1 MVAPPPFSSIM
12 TAEAVREGRRRS
24 GADQQDGDAE
34 GDSQHQLQ
42 VVLHPFHALVDA
54 VLQDRRHHTGQRG
67 EGHTGGV
74 LTVVS
79 PWSKP
84 RRWSSPAAW
93 PGSGTSQGW
102 GPSRTDRSGDH
113 NTSAGGEKKSV
124 RADQPVSEASTR
136 GSCGSSRPPGGAAV
150 PPAGWA
156 LRFLPSSRGSCTC
169 TSRCR
174 FSRSCFTLSGFEDR
188 GTNFCSRFSFT
199 QSSTCTHTHTHQ
211 SGDLPVT
218 PARPGHFL
226 LYLTRANGSHDARR
240 QQEDEDEEEA
250 DEKLTEES
258 KASGLGDRKVYGGPE
273 ILGIK
278 G

>member
-136 GSCGSSRPPGGAAV
+136 GSCGSSRPAGGAVLVPHAAGSPGPASRYRALRTEGRTSV
-150 PPAGWA
+150 PDSPSPSPPPAH
-156 LRFLPSSRGSCTC
+156 
-169 TSRCR
+169 
-174 FSRSCFTLSGFEDR
+174 
-188 GTNFCSRFSFT
+188 
-199 QSSTCTHTHTHQ
+199 THTHTSQVTCPSHQ
-211 SGDLPVT
+211 HAQVT
-218 PARPGHFL
+218 SYFTLLVPTAPTMPAASR
-226 LYLTRANGSHDARR
+226 RMKMRRR
-240 QQEDEDEEEA
+240 QM
-250 DEKLTEES
+250 KN
-258 KASGLGDRKVYGGPE
+258 
-273 ILGIK
+273 
-278 G
+278 

>member
-1 MVAPPPFSSIM
+1 MKHSFAGSEGAWPHSGRGGAVLPANLTVEHHGHDHPENLREDEIKVSVVAPPPFSSIM

-67 EGHTGGV
+67 EGHTGGI

-124 RADQPVSEASTR
+124 RAD
-136 GSCGSSRPPGGAAV
+136 
-150 PPAGWA
+150 
-156 LRFLPSSRGSCTC
+156 
-169 TSRCR
+169 
-174 FSRSCFTLSGFEDR
+174 
-188 GTNFCSRFSFT
+188 
-199 QSSTCTHTHTHQ
+199 
-211 SGDLPVT
+211 
-218 PARPGHFL
+218 
-226 LYLTRANGSHDARR
+226 
-240 QQEDEDEEEA
+240 
-250 DEKLTEES
+250 
-258 KASGLGDRKVYGGPE
+258 
-273 ILGIK
+273 
-278 G
+278 